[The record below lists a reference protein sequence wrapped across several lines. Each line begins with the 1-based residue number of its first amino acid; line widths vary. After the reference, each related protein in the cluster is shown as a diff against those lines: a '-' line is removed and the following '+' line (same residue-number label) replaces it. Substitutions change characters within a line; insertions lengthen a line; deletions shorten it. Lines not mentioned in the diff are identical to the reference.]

1 MHLTGELSEWISPKI
16 FFEKNHVRC
25 LGIQTTEER
34 DEKPYEVIRR
44 NGVSFALFNY
54 TYGTNGIPLPDDS
67 PDMVSLLSDEETIQ
81 GDIAEAKSVAD
92 FVIVFVHWGTEY
104 ADEPDAFQQKWTQ
117 IFLDSGVDIVVGTH
131 PHTLQPFELCTGS
144 NGHRMLVYYSIGNY
158 ISAQP
163 EKSCVKGGIAQFTI
177 SLTPQGYQLA
187 AYDLQPLEITWH
199 QGGKYTAEP
208 KYDS

>member
-1 MHLTGELSEWISPKI
+1 MK
-16 FFEKNHVRC
+16 C

-67 PDMVSLLSDEETIQ
+67 PDMVRLFSDEEKIQ
-81 GDIAEAKSVAD
+81 GEIAEAKSVAD
-92 FVIVFVHWGTEY
+92 FVIVFAHWGTENT
-104 ADEPDAFQQKWTQ
+104 DEPDAFQQKWTQ
-117 IFLDSGVDIVVGTH
+117 IFLDSEVDIVVGTH
-131 PHTLQPFELCTGS
+131 PHTLQPFELRTGS

-187 AYDLQPLEITWH
+187 AYDLQPLEIVWH

-208 KYDS
+208 RYDS

>member
-1 MHLTGELSEWISPKI
+1 T
-16 FFEKNHVRC
+16 
-25 LGIQTTEER
+25 
-34 DEKPYEVIRR
+34 
-44 NGVSFALFNY
+44 
-54 TYGTNGIPLPDDS
+54 
-67 PDMVSLLSDEETIQ
+67 
-81 GDIAEAKSVAD
+81 
-92 FVIVFVHWGTEY
+92 
-104 ADEPDAFQQKWTQ
+104 DEPDAFQQKWTQ

-131 PHTLQPFELCTGS
+131 PHTLQPFELRTGS

-187 AYDLQPLEITWH
+187 AYDLQPLEIVWH

-208 KYDS
+208 RYDS